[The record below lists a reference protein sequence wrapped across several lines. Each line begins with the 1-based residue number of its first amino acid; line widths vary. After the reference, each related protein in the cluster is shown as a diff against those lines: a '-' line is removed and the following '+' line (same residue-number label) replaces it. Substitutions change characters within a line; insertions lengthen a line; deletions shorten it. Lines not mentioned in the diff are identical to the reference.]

1 MPWAAN
7 QTATPDYYAV
17 SVWPSLEELDEVVA
31 GLYGFGVNG
40 LQWDDGEVATVPFTD
55 IPMPATKPFVRA
67 FFPDDA
73 AWPEL
78 RSQVEAWL
86 QASLWS
92 WDIEKVITEDW
103 ANTWKAYYLPITL
116 EDGYSIIPAWRD
128 DLKGNERTIWLD
140 PGMAFGTGTHPTT
153 EMCLRSIATIVPS
166 PRKVLDLGAGSGILG
181 IFAAKRYGVPVVAV
195 EPDPVAVRSL
205 KGNVARN
212 ALADRLSVVEGT
224 LADVAVS
231 QTFDLI
237 VANIIAEVIIDE
249 WSRMIGYLQ
258 PGGSILLS
266 GIIVD
271 RLLEVRKSI
280 EATPHHIVRQEISG
294 MWALLVVR

>member
-7 QTATPDYYAV
+7 QKVAPDYYAV
-17 SVWPSLEELDEVVA
+17 SIWPSPEELDEVVA

-40 LQWDDGEVATVPFTD
+40 LHWDDGEIATVPFTD
-55 IPMPATKPFVRA
+55 IPMPAGKPFVRA

-78 RSQVEAWL
+78 RSQVESWL
-86 QASLWS
+86 NASRWS
-92 WDIEKVITEDW
+92 WDIEQVFTEDW
-103 ANTWKAYYLPITL
+103 ANAWKAYYQPITL
-116 EDGYSIIPAWRD
+116 EDGYSIVPAWRD
-128 DLKGNERTIWLD
+128 DVKGNDRTIWLD

-153 EMCLRSIATIVPS
+153 EMCLHSIATIVPV

-181 IFAAKRYGVPVVAV
+181 IFAAKRHGVPVVAV
-195 EPDPVAVRSL
+195 EPDPVAVLSL
-205 KGNVARN
+205 RGNIARN
-212 ALADRLSVVEGT
+212 GLEDRLSVVEGT
-224 LADVAVS
+224 LADVAVD

-249 WSRMIGYLQ
+249 WPRLIGYLQ
-258 PGGSILLS
+258 PGGSIFLS

-271 RLLEVRKSI
+271 RLFEVKKSI
-280 EATPHHIVRQEISG
+280 EATHHHIVRQEISG
-294 MWALLVVR
+294 MWALLVVQ